1 MASKTL
7 QPYICLE
14 KKCVQSPSDCSARSL
29 FLSSSDHP
37 GNTGPRAR
45 GLPPEL
51 LGRDVPGACRW
62 PTLPWC
68 SRGRQKLS
76 LCSGFGFRNASW
88 STLNLFQR
96 ACLSPGL
103 VEPLM
108 DCCLNCTSSLT
119 EHRTPQLLREQ
130 FGSVDFWQLE
140 KIICSLTEVFF
151 HLLRPHQL
159 KVDVFFPPFPA
170 GRGPGWLLLSRS
182 RVGFPPR
189 QPGARN
195 QLGFALPSP
204 AASSAHALQQ
214 TRQRAGGLLICQDFV
229 VAE

>member
-1 MASKTL
+1 M
-7 QPYICLE
+7 
-14 KKCVQSPSDCSARSL
+14 
-29 FLSSSDHP
+29 
-37 GNTGPRAR
+37 
-45 GLPPEL
+45 
-51 LGRDVPGACRW
+51 PGACRW

-159 KVDVFFPPFPA
+159 KVDVFFPPFHQGEDLA
-170 GRGPGWLLLSRS
+170 GCCC
-182 RVGFPPR
+182 
-189 QPGARN
+189 PGAGWVFLPGS
-195 QLGFALPSP
+195 LGPETNWGLPCP
-204 AASSAHALQQ
+204 APQPARPMPCSRLGSGQEDCSSARIL
-214 TRQRAGGLLICQDFV
+214 
-229 VAE
+229 

>member
-1 MASKTL
+1 
-7 QPYICLE
+7 
-14 KKCVQSPSDCSARSL
+14 
-29 FLSSSDHP
+29 
-37 GNTGPRAR
+37 
-45 GLPPEL
+45 
-51 LGRDVPGACRW
+51 
-62 PTLPWC
+62 
-68 SRGRQKLS
+68 
-76 LCSGFGFRNASW
+76 
-88 STLNLFQR
+88 
-96 ACLSPGL
+96 
-103 VEPLM
+103 M

-119 EHRTPQLLREQ
+119 EHRTPRLLREQ

-195 QLGFALPSP
+195 QRGFALPSP
-204 AASSAHALQQ
+204 TASSAHALQQ